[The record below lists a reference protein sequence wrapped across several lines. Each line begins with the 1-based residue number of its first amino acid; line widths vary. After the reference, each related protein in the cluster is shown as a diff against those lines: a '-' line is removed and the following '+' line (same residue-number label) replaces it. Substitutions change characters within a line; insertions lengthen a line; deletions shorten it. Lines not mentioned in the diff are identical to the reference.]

1 MKKIAFY
8 LRPYLFAMCVGL
20 VIKFIG
26 TIVDLFI
33 PYILSHIID
42 NVVPTGDIRLILLWG
57 GAMVLCAFI
66 AILGNIIANRMASR
80 VARDT
85 TRAMRH
91 DLFEKISYLSC
102 HQTDTFTIP
111 SLISR
116 LTSDTYN
123 THQMIGMMQRLGIR
137 APILL
142 IGGIIVTLTLE
153 PVLALVLIATLPLL
167 GIVVYTVSRKGVP
180 LYTSVQ
186 EASDTMV
193 LKVQEN
199 MTGVRIIKALSKS
212 DYEIERFDKINAEI
226 VRREQKAGV
235 IMSLSNPTMNL
246 LLNSGLTAVIVV
258 GAFRVNAGLTQPG
271 KIIAFLSY
279 FTIILNAV
287 MMVNRMFVMLSKGA
301 ASGNRIAEVLDAP
314 VELQTEEHEKKQDDA
329 HIRFDH
335 VSFSYNKVEDNVTDI
350 NFDLR
355 HGQTLGI
362 IGATGSGKS
371 TIINLLMRFYD
382 PDSGT
387 ISINGEDVRSIDAKR
402 LHDMFGVAFQNDF
415 IIADTIRENIDFGRG
430 LSDEQIER
438 AAEAAQASDFIA
450 EKEGGYDYLLTVKGA
465 NLSGGQKQRL
475 LIARALAASPDILV
489 LDDSSSA
496 LDYKTDAKLRQAIAA
511 RYSDLTTIIIAQ
523 RISSIKH
530 ADRIIMMEDGKVL
543 GYGTHEE
550 LLKST
555 PAYREISEAQMG
567 GGLIE

>member
-1 MKKIAFY
+1 MKKIAYY

-42 NVVPTGDIRLILLWG
+42 DVVPTGNVRMILLWG
-57 GAMVLCAFI
+57 GVMVLCAFI

-85 TRAMRH
+85 TKVMRH
-91 DLFEKISYLSC
+91 DLFVKISYLSC

-142 IGGIIVTLTLE
+142 IGGIIVTLMLE

-167 GIVVYTVSRKGVP
+167 SIVVYTVSRKGVP
-180 LYTSVQ
+180 LYTRVQ
-186 EASDTMV
+186 EANDTMV

-199 MTGVRIIKALSKS
+199 MTGVRVIKALSKT
-212 DYEIERFDKINAEI
+212 DYETERFDKINAEI

-271 KIIAFLSY
+271 KINAFRSY

-287 MMVNRMFVMLSKGA
+287 MMVNRMFVMMSKGA

-314 VELQTEEHEKKQDDA
+314 VELETEEHEKKQDDA

-335 VSFSYNKVEDNVTDI
+335 VSFSYNKVEDNVTDL
-350 NFDLR
+350 NFDLK

-382 PDSGT
+382 PDRGT
-387 ISINGEDVRSIDAKR
+387 ISIDGEDVRSIDAKR
-402 LHDMFGVAFQNDF
+402 LHEMFGVAFQNDF

-438 AAEAAQASDFIA
+438 AAKAAQAADFIA

-475 LIARALAASPDILV
+475 LIARALAASPAVLV

-496 LDYKTDAKLRQAIAA
+496 LDYKTDARLRQAIAA
-511 RYSDLTTIIIAQ
+511 EYSDLTTIIIAQ

-530 ADRIIMMEDGKVL
+530 ADHILMMEDGKVL